1 LSKNLVRG
9 MKNQLK
15 GWVKIFANHICD
27 KGSIS
32 RIKKPI
38 STIAQFNSKTGK
50 RTSVEISS
58 TTHENMLISLVIRE
72 MYPFPLTY
80 PLGWLI
86 KTTNPENSSC
96 R

>member
-1 LSKNLVRG
+1 
-9 MKNQLK
+9 
-15 GWVKIFANHICD
+15 
-27 KGSIS
+27 
-32 RIKKPI
+32 
-38 STIAQFNSKTGK
+38 
-50 RTSVEISS
+50 
-58 TTHENMLISLVIRE
+58 MLISLVIRE